1 MTEGTVH
8 VIDDDLSVRCAV
20 GRLLR
25 SHDQQVRTYSS
36 AREFLSQQFD
46 SRPACV
52 VLDLLMPG
60 MSGLDLQ
67 KVLMRGHE
75 SLSIVFISGHAD
87 IPDSVRAMKA
97 GAVDFLTKP
106 FEESQLLAAVYA
118 ALVISEQAC
127 ILQDALCRDRNVFE
141 TLTRR
146 EREVCL
152 RVAQGMLN
160 KQIGSEFGTAEK
172 TIKVQR
178 ARVMQKLGAQSVAD
192 IVRLVERLRA
202 CGQLPLFET
211 DRKLV
216 QGGDLAK
223 LTGGNHQVGSVP
235 TQDV

>member
-1 MTEGTVH
+1 MESLSMTECTVH

-25 SHDQQVRTYSS
+25 SHDQQVHTYPS
-36 AREFLSQQFD
+36 AKEFLSQQLD
-46 SRPACV
+46 SGPACV
-52 VLDLLMPG
+52 VLDLQMPG

-67 KVLMRGHE
+67 EMLLRQHE

-106 FEESQLLAAVYA
+106 FDESQLLVAIDV
-118 ALVISEQAC
+118 ALARSRQAC
-127 ILQDALCRDRNVFE
+127 TDRDALCRDRTVFE

-146 EREVCL
+146 EQEVCV

-178 ARVMQKLGAQSVAD
+178 GRVMQKLGAQSVTD
-192 IVRLVERLRA
+192 IVRLVERLRG
-202 CGQLPLFET
+202 CGHLPQSRLSS
-211 DRKLV
+211 
-216 QGGDLAK
+216 
-223 LTGGNHQVGSVP
+223 NP
-235 TQDV
+235 

>member
-8 VIDDDLSVRCAV
+8 VIDDDLSVRCAI

-25 SHDQQVRTYSS
+25 SHDQQVRTYPS

-52 VLDLLMPG
+52 VLDLQMPE

-67 KVLMRGHE
+67 EALTTEHE
-75 SLSIVFISGHAD
+75 NLSIIFISGHAH

-106 FEESQLLAAVYA
+106 FDESQLLAAVDA
-118 ALVISEQAC
+118 ALERSNQAC
-127 ILQDALCRDRNVFE
+127 ARREELERDCAIFE
-141 TLTRR
+141 TLTPR

-160 KQIGSEFGTAEK
+160 KQIGGEFGTREK

-178 ARVMQKLGAQSVAD
+178 GRVMQKLGAQSITD

-202 CGQLPLFET
+202 CGHLP
-211 DRKLV
+211 
-216 QGGDLAK
+216 
-223 LTGGNHQVGSVP
+223 P
-235 TQDV
+235 TSSPPGKCA

>member
-1 MTEGTVH
+1 MMECTVH
-8 VIDDDLSVRCAV
+8 VIDDDLSVRCAL

-25 SHDQQVRTYSS
+25 AHNLSVRTYPS
-36 AREFLSQQFD
+36 AREFLNQKLD
-46 SRPACV
+46 SHPACV
-52 VLDLLMPG
+52 VLDLMMPE

-67 KVLMRGHE
+67 EVLTQGHE

-106 FEESQLLAAVYA
+106 FDESQLLAAVDA
-118 ALVISEQAC
+118 ALARSRQAC
-127 ILQDALCRDRNVFE
+127 IHRDELGRDLTIFE

-146 EREVCL
+146 EREVCV

-160 KQIGSEFGTAEK
+160 KQIGGEFGTAEK

-178 ARVMQKLGAQSVAD
+178 SRVMQKLGAQSVTD

-202 CGQLPLFET
+202 CGHLPLSA
-211 DRKLV
+211 RIASLPPP
-216 QGGDLAK
+216 QNMG
-223 LTGGNHQVGSVP
+223 HPHSQ
-235 TQDV
+235 

>member
-20 GRLLR
+20 ERLLR
-25 SHDQQVRTYSS
+25 SHDRQVRIYPS
-36 AREFLSQQFD
+36 AREFLKQQLD
-46 SRPACV
+46 PGPSCV
-52 VLDLLMPG
+52 VLDLQMPD

-67 KVLMRGHE
+67 QVLTRGHE
-75 SLSIVFISGHAD
+75 SMSIVFISGHAN

-106 FEESQLLAAVYA
+106 FDASQLLAAVDA
-118 ALVISEQAC
+118 ALARSRQTC
-127 ILQDALCRDRNVFE
+127 ILLDALIHDRAIFE
-141 TLTRR
+141 TLTLR
-146 EREVCL
+146 EREVCV

-178 ARVMQKLGAQSVAD
+178 GRVMQKLGAQSVTD

-202 CGQLPLFET
+202 SGHLPPSSSL
-211 DRKLV
+211 
-216 QGGDLAK
+216 
-223 LTGGNHQVGSVP
+223 S
-235 TQDV
+235 